1 MVQVAIKQ
9 KQKAEEIIN
18 SVLNKDVITEP
29 ETFVVRVLRLAMN
42 KNYVY
47 ADLNGTLIEV
57 FHPRYREKSVGRTI
71 TVVRS
76 EDDAEN
82 RYKLLNQ

>member
-1 MVQVAIKQ
+1 MEQVDTKQ
-9 KQKAEEIIN
+9 KQKAEKIID
-18 SVLNKDVITEP
+18 SVLNKDAVTEP
-29 ETFVVRVLRLAMN
+29 ETFVVRVLRLAKN

-47 ADLNGTLIEV
+47 AELNGTLIEV
-57 FHPRYREKSVGRTI
+57 FHPSYREKSVGRTI